1 MRLNNKTKYTIVL
14 GLLVAGLAS
23 CTSKGNRTGIEY
35 APQMYISDA
44 YEPFSQAQEY
54 TYNPNGMS
62 MRLPVNGTIAR
73 GQGAYVYPHPN
84 SAEGYA
90 ASEGYTS
97 WVTKAKED
105 IQEGER
111 LYNIYCWSCHGKKG
125 KNDGPIFKSK
135 KMPGPSWPGYQ
146 SEYIQ
151 NLPEGKIYHTITYG
165 KGLMGSHASMLSPE
179 ERWKVIHYV
188 KYLSLG
194 DAFEFDAESNADELA
209 GRGKTYYSESTS
221 NGESST
227 AGNGF
232 SGEKANLSGDDAAM
246 IVTAMSNVMF
256 KGLPNRK
263 ELKQSSYVHLDNI
276 ATYLKA
282 HPSYK
287 TNVIGYTGLT
297 LTEEGADNLG
307 LERAQTVVNYLVSKG
322 VNAANLRSVTAGN
335 EDMEG
340 SSTTTEGRQANRRVE
355 LEIFK

>member
-1 MRLNNKTKYTIVL
+1 MRLNNKSKYTIVL
-14 GLLVAGLAS
+14 GLLVAGLTS

-62 MRLPVNGTIAR
+62 MRLPVHGTIAR
-73 GQGAYVYPHPN
+73 GQASYMYPHPN
-84 SAEGYA
+84 SAEGYE
-90 ASEGYTS
+90 ASASYTS

-135 KMPGPSWPGYQ
+135 KMPGPSWPGYE

-165 KGLMGSHASMLSPE
+165 KGLMGSHAAMLSPE

-194 DAFEFDAESNADELA
+194 DAFEFDTESNADELA
-209 GRGKTYYSESTS
+209 GRGTYGKSYGSETG
-221 NGESST
+221 NETSST
-227 AGNGF
+227 TGF
-232 SGEKANLSGDDAAM
+232 SGTKADLPGDDAAM
-246 IVTAMSNVMF
+246 ILTATSKIMF

-263 ELKQSSYVHLDNI
+263 ELKASSYEHLDNI
-276 ATYLKA
+276 AGYLKA
-282 HPSYK
+282 HPELK
-287 TNVIGYTGLT
+287 TNVVGHTGLT
-297 LTEEGADNLG
+297 LTEEGAENLG
-307 LERAQTVVNYLVSKG
+307 YDRAQTVMNYLVSKG
-322 VNAANLRSVTAGN
+322 VNANNLRIKSVGN
-335 EDMEG
+335 EEMDG
-340 SSTTTEGRQANRRVE
+340 SSTTAEGRQANRKVE
-355 LEIFK
+355 LEIYK